1 MENKKYLMVDRY
13 KGTVVNFDVQ
23 SVLDDEGLTAEEFF
37 GAYKKNTEGDY
48 VSYDGEEEIIIE
60 LEA

>member
-1 MENKKYLMVDRY
+1 MVDRY